1 MYHFMSSEVSYLT
14 STIEIKKL
22 KKKDGNNKEIN
33 IKGGIVL
40 DGFPSSSGL
49 VNAIA
54 SECLIRSTGTDLVA
68 FLDSPDFPPI
78 SVVNNYVPQYP
89 VRIYINE
96 SLKVA
101 FFISDIHIDKEIQR
115 DVAKAILKWTR
126 ENECKLIISAQGILS
141 SSSPSP
147 SSSGNGNKEVDS
159 GQEDGD
165 YDDSNNN
172 DTTKSIS
179 TTTSLPPLP
188 TDIYAVTST
197 DSATRLITKRSNY
210 FTHLRG
216 GTITGIPAILLN
228 EGALTDLDVIVF
240 LVNVLRDVPDFRAAA
255 LVSEAVSRI
264 VPNLSC
270 DIGALMFEAE
280 IIENRMKNVRAEQK
294 RSTYI
299 A

>member
-1 MYHFMSSEVSYLT
+1 LT

-33 IKGGIVL
+33 IKGGIVI

-54 SECLIRSTGTDLVA
+54 SECLIHSTGTDLVA

-89 VRIYINE
+89 MRIYVNE

-101 FFISDIHIDKEIQR
+101 FFVSDINIDKVVQR
-115 DVAKAILKWTR
+115 DVANTVLKWTA
-126 ENECKLIISAQGILS
+126 ENECKLIISAQGIVS
-141 SSSPSP
+141 SSSPPDSR
-147 SSSGNGNKEVDS
+147 SRNGSKDS
-159 GQEDGD
+159 KQEDND
-165 YDDSNNN
+165 YDVSNNN
-172 DTTKSIS
+172 DTAESTSI
-179 TTTSLPPLP
+179 TSLPPLL

-197 DSATRLITKRSNY
+197 ENAARLISEHSND
-210 FTHLRG
+210 FTHLRV
-216 GTITGIPAILLN
+216 GTVTGIPAILLN
-228 EGALTDLDVIVF
+228 EGALTNLDVVVF

-255 LVSEAVSRI
+255 IVSEAVSRI
-264 VPNLSC
+264 VPSLSC
-270 DIGALMFEAE
+270 DIGALMVEAQ

-294 RSTYI
+294 RISYI

>member
-1 MYHFMSSEVSYLT
+1 MT

-22 KKKDGNNKEIN
+22 KKNDGNNKEIK
-33 IKGGIVL
+33 IKGGIVI

-89 VRIYINE
+89 VRIYVNE

-101 FFISDIHIDKEIQR
+101 FFVSDINIDKAIQR

-141 SSSPSP
+141 SSSPPP
-147 SSSGNGNKEVDS
+147 SGSGNRNKEDS
-159 GQEDGD
+159 AQEDGD
-165 YDDSNNN
+165 YDDSNIN
-172 DTTKSIS
+172 DTTKST
-179 TTTSLPPLP
+179 TTTSLPSLP

-197 DSATRLITKRSNY
+197 ESAARIITESSNY

-216 GTITGIPAILLN
+216 GTVTGIPA
-228 EGALTDLDVIVF
+228 
-240 LVNVLRDVPDFRAAA
+240 
-255 LVSEAVSRI
+255 
-264 VPNLSC
+264 
-270 DIGALMFEAE
+270 
-280 IIENRMKNVRAEQK
+280 
-294 RSTYI
+294 
-299 A
+299 

>member
-1 MYHFMSSEVSYLT
+1 MSSKVSYLT

-22 KKKDGNNKEIN
+22 KKKDGNNGEIN
-33 IKGGIVL
+33 IKGGIVI

-89 VRIYINE
+89 VRIYVNE

-101 FFISDIHIDKEIQR
+101 FFVSDINIDKALQR

-141 SSSPSP
+141 SPSP
-147 SSSGNGNKEVDS
+147 PASGSGSRNKEEDP

-165 YDDSNNN
+165 YDDSNIN
-172 DTTKSIS
+172 DTTRS
-179 TTTSLPPLP
+179 TSTTSLPPLP
-188 TDIYAVTST
+188 PDIYAVTST
-197 DSATRLITKRSNY
+197 ESAARIITEPSNY

-216 GTITGIPAILLN
+216 GTVTGIPAILLN
-228 EGALTDLDVIVF
+228 EGAMTNLDVIVF
-240 LVNVLRDVPDFRAAA
+240 LVNVLRDAPDFRAAA
-255 LVSEAVSRI
+255 VVSEAVSRI
-264 VPNLSC
+264 VPHLSC
-270 DIGALMFEAE
+270 DIGALMVEAQ

-294 RSTYI
+294 RYSYI

>member
-1 MYHFMSSEVSYLT
+1 LSHIICHYLSSEVSYL
-14 STIEIKKL
+14 SSQIEIKKL
-22 KKKDGNNKEIN
+22 KKKDGNNKDIN

-54 SECLIRSTGTDLVA
+54 SECLIRSTGTELVA

-89 VRIYINE
+89 VRIYVNE
-96 SLKVA
+96 SLNVA
-101 FFISDIHIDKEIQR
+101 FFISDIHIDKQIQR
-115 DVAKAILKWTR
+115 DVAKAIIKWTR

-141 SSSPSP
+141 LSSPPP
-147 SSSGNGNKEVDS
+147 SISRNGIKEVDS
-159 GQEDGD
+159 VEKDGAH
-165 YDDSNNN
+165 DDGNSNDN
-172 DTTKSIS
+172 TES
-179 TTTSLPPLP
+179 TATTSLP

-197 DSATRLITKRSNY
+197 ESAARIVTEQSNY
-210 FTHLRG
+210 FTPLRAR
-216 GTITGIPAILLN
+216 TVTGIPAILLN
-228 EGALTDLDVIVF
+228 EGSLTNLDVIVF
-240 LVNVLRDVPDFRAAA
+240 LVNVLPDVPDFRAAA
-255 LVSEAVSRI
+255 VVSEAVSRI

-270 DIGALMFEAE
+270 DIGALMVEAQ
-280 IIENRMKNVRAEQK
+280 IVENRMKNVRAEQT

>member
-1 MYHFMSSEVSYLT
+1 MSSKVSYLT

-22 KKKDGNNKEIN
+22 KKKKGNNKEIN
-33 IKGGIVL
+33 IKGGIVI

-68 FLDSPDFPPI
+68 FLDSPNFPPL

-89 VRIYINE
+89 VRIYVNE

-101 FFISDIHIDKEIQR
+101 YFVSDINIDKAIQR

-141 SSSPSP
+141 SSSPPP
-147 SSSGNGNKEVDS
+147 SGSGNRNKEDS
-159 GQEDGD
+159 AQEDGD
-165 YDDSNNN
+165 YDDSNIN
-172 DTTKSIS
+172 DTTKST
-179 TTTSLPPLP
+179 TTTSLPTLP

-197 DSATRLITKRSNY
+197 ESAARIITESSNY

-216 GTITGIPAILLN
+216 GTVTGIPAILLN
-228 EGALTDLDVIVF
+228 EGAMTNLDVIVF
-240 LVNVLRDVPDFRAAA
+240 LVDVLRDAPDFRAAA
-255 LVSEAVSRI
+255 VVSEAVSRI

-270 DIGALMFEAE
+270 DIGALMVEAQ

-294 RSTYI
+294 RYSYI

>member
-1 MYHFMSSEVSYLT
+1 MT

-33 IKGGIVL
+33 IKGGIVI

-54 SECLIRSTGTDLVA
+54 SECLIHSTGTDLVA

-89 VRIYINE
+89 MRIYVNE

-101 FFISDIHIDKEIQR
+101 FFVADINIDKAVQR
-115 DVAKAILKWTR
+115 DVAKAILKWTT
-126 ENECKLIISAQGILS
+126 ENECKLIISAQGIMSLS
-141 SSSPSP
+141 SPPHSR
-147 SSSGNGNKEVDS
+147 SGNGNKDS
-159 GQEDGD
+159 RQEDGN

-172 DTTKSIS
+172 DTAKS
-179 TTTSLPPLP
+179 TTTTPLTP
-188 TDIYAVTST
+188 LHTDIFAVTST
-197 DSATRLITKRSNY
+197 EAAARLIMKPSND
-210 FTHLRG
+210 FTHLRV
-216 GTITGIPAILLN
+216 GTVTGIPAILLN
-228 EGALTDLDVIVF
+228 EGALTNLDVIVF

-255 LVSEAVSRI
+255 IVSEAISRI
-264 VPNLSC
+264 VPSLSC
-270 DIGALMFEAE
+270 DIGALMVEAQ

-294 RSTYI
+294 RISYI

>member
-1 MYHFMSSEVSYLT
+1 MSSKVSYLT

-22 KKKDGNNKEIN
+22 KKMMVIIKEIN
-33 IKGGIVL
+33 IKGGIVI

-68 FLDSPDFPPI
+68 FLDSPNFPPL

-89 VRIYINE
+89 VRIYVNE

-101 FFISDIHIDKEIQR
+101 YFVSDINIDKAIQR

-141 SSSPSP
+141 SSSPPP
-147 SSSGNGNKEVDS
+147 SSSGNRNKEDS
-159 GQEDGD
+159 AQEDGD
-165 YDDSNNN
+165 YDDSNIN
-172 DTTKSIS
+172 DTTKST
-179 TTTSLPPLP
+179 TTTSLPTLP

-197 DSATRLITKRSNY
+197 ESAARIITESSNY

-216 GTITGIPAILLN
+216 GTVTGIPAILLN
-228 EGALTDLDVIVF
+228 EGAMTNLDVIVF
-240 LVNVLRDVPDFRAAA
+240 LVDVLRDAPDFRAAA
-255 LVSEAVSRI
+255 VVSEAVSRI

-270 DIGALMFEAE
+270 DIGALMVEAQ

-294 RSTYI
+294 RYSYI